1 MGNFA
6 LFNPILKAIINPATK
21 YIKGVIP
28 AQAGIQQ

>member
-28 AQAGIQQ
+28 VVDEL